1 MKYLCK
7 PNIGVSILGAVFQ
20 ITRSGM
26 EIMIGRVLMELFFLH
41 FLCVL
46 ILGRIK
52 LSDKPIVVVSCNR
65 IKFEARITNS

>member
-1 MKYLCK
+1 
-7 PNIGVSILGAVFQ
+7 
-20 ITRSGM
+20 
-26 EIMIGRVLMELFFLH
+26 MELFFLH

-65 IKFEARITNS
+65 IKFEARITNSLS